1 MKTCKIYKG
10 AIIVNG
16 SFVFEMLGG
25 DFSTFAKGA
34 YKHLGIDYPKFF
46 KMDALSKLAFLGVE
60 YLLEGFS
67 SEEKEGLALV
77 FANHSASLDTDL
89 RHQETIQD
97 PNNYYPSP
105 AIFVYTLPNICL
117 GEIAIRHG
125 LRTES
130 SFFIF
135 DQYPSE
141 FFSQYSQYLF
151 QAGKAKKVLC
161 AWVELMAEDYC
172 LTINIME

>member
-16 SFVFEMLGG
+16 SFVFEMLGR

-117 GEIAIRHG
+117 GEIAIRHD
-125 LRTES
+125 LRTEG

-141 FFSQYSQYLF
+141 FFSQYSQYLL

>member
-1 MKTCKIYKG
+1 MVPLFLKCQVEISPLSPRAPISVQELIIPNSLRWMLLANQLSWGQNTSLKG
-10 AIIVNG
+10 YLQKKRKAQRLSLPTIRQVWI
-16 SFVFEMLGG
+16 LIL
-25 DFSTFAKGA
+25 STKR
-34 YKHLGIDYPKFF
+34 P
-46 KMDALSKLAFLGVE
+46 
-60 YLLEGFS
+60 
-67 SEEKEGLALV
+67 
-77 FANHSASLDTDL
+77 
-89 RHQETIQD
+89 
-97 PNNYYPSP
+97 YYPSP

-141 FFSQYSQYLF
+141 FFSQYSQFLL

>member
-67 SEEKEGLALV
+67 SEEKESLALV

-89 RHQETIQD
+89 RHQ
-97 PNNYYPSP
+97 
-105 AIFVYTLPNICL
+105 
-117 GEIAIRHG
+117 EIAIRHG

-141 FFSQYSQYLF
+141 FFSQYSQYLL